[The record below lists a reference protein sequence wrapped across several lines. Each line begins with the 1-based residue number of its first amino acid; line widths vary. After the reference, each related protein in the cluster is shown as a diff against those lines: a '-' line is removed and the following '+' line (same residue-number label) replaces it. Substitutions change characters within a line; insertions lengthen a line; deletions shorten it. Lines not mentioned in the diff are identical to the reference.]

1 MLDIFKKF
9 PNTTMM
15 VIGDIMLDKYVY
27 GKVTRISP
35 EAPIP
40 ILEYEKQSYNLGGA
54 ANVAMNISSLK
65 GKAILLGL
73 LGDDAEAK
81 VIESLCMSAGIEFTP
96 VISSNPTIIK
106 TRFVS
111 HGQQL
116 LRLDHEAQVGD
127 QGLNT
132 KSLISSINHTLKS
145 RKIDGIILQDYN
157 KGVLTQEL
165 ISWIMEEAK
174 NRKIPTYVDPKKDNF
189 FEYKN
194 ATLVKPNLK
203 ESFESLS
210 MPIVNDD
217 KSLINV
223 AEKLKSKL
231 NADFIVITRSEKG
244 ILALENDGPLFIRN
258 QPRSIADVCG
268 AGDTVIATLSMCLS
282 NGLDLKSSTFLA
294 NEAAGSVCE
303 EFGVQPIQ
311 FDKLFQ
317 IANNLT

>member
-1 MLDIFKKF
+1 MLDIIKKF

-15 VIGDIMLDKYVY
+15 VVGDIMLDKYVY

-54 ANVAMNISSLK
+54 ANVAMNISTLG
-65 GKAILLGL
+65 GKALLFGNI
-73 LGDDAEAK
+73 GDDTEGK
-81 VIESLCMSAGIEFTP
+81 IVENLCTSAGIEITTFT
-96 VISSNPTIIK
+96 SSNPTIVK

-116 LRLDHEAQVGD
+116 LRMDHEAQIVD
-127 QGLNT
+127 QGSSLQA
-132 KSLISSINHTLKS
+132 LISLLKNTLTS

-157 KGVLTQEL
+157 KGVLAPEL
-165 ISWIMEEAK
+165 ISWLLEEANK
-174 NRKIPTYVDPKKDNF
+174 LNIPTYIDPKKDNF
-189 FEYKN
+189 FTYKN

-203 ESFESLS
+203 ESFEALS
-210 MPIVNDD
+210 IPIVNDD
-217 KSLINV
+217 KTLTEI
-223 AEKLKSKL
+223 AEVLKSKL
-231 NADFIVITRSEKG
+231 NADYIVITRSEKG
-244 ILALENDGPLFIRN
+244 ILALENERVHYIRN

-294 NEAAGSVCE
+294 NEAAGAVCE